1 MNTLQKWD
9 DLCVE
14 LNDQTGLISWAELER
29 HFARGVIPR
38 VAESL
43 DLVIIGATMVRND
56 THATKE

>member
-14 LNDQTGLISWAELER
+14 LNSQTGLISWAELER
-29 HFARGVIPR
+29 HFARGVILR
-38 VAESL
+38 VAGSL
-43 DLVIIGATMVRND
+43 DLVITGATMVRND